1 VAAQPVLGL
10 PELWPPLLDHVPVTA
25 RRASGRCAAS
35 GCDGGVNVNEPARQD
50 STRRIAE
57 KLSPLLSTFMDFLLD
72 AEDDEDDEILDDEE
86 FDEEDAGEDVDEDPD
101 AEDEEEEETWQVARC
116 LDFIG

>member
-10 PELWPPLLDHVPVTA
+10 PKLWPSLLDHVPVTA
-25 RRASGRCAAS
+25 RRVSGRSAAS
-35 GCDGGVNVNEPARQD
+35 GCDSGVGVTKAARQAHP
-50 STRRIAE
+50 RRVAV
-57 KLSPLLSTFMDFLLD
+57 TFIEYLMDFLLD

-86 FDEEDAGEDVDEDPD
+86 FDEEDAAEDEDADPD

>member
-1 VAAQPVLGL
+1 
-10 PELWPPLLDHVPVTA
+10 
-25 RRASGRCAAS
+25 
-35 GCDGGVNVNEPARQD
+35 
-50 STRRIAE
+50 
-57 KLSPLLSTFMDFLLD
+57 MDFLLD

-86 FDEEDAGEDVDEDPD
+86 FDEEDDAEDEDEDPD